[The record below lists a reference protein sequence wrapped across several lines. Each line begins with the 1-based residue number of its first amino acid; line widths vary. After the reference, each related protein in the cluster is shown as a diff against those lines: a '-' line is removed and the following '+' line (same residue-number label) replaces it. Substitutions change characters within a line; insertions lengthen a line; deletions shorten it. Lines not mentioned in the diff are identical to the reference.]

1 VIEVI
6 DPTHPLFGQRFSVLS
21 LARRPGRPG
30 LVTVAYGDDARLRIP
45 LSVTNRADCLSS
57 RPRTKI
63 TPEVIRELVTLVEEF
78 TGSWRDKRR
87 PSGRGYPKR

>member
-1 VIEVI
+1 MIEVI

>member
-6 DPTHPLFGQRFSVLS
+6 DPTHPLFGQRFPVLS
-21 LARRPGRPG
+21 LSRRPGSPG
-30 LVTVAYGDDARLRIP
+30 LVTVAYGEDARLRIP
-45 LSVTNRADCLSS
+45 LSITDRADCLPS

-63 TPEVIRELVTLVEEF
+63 TPEAIRDLVTLVEEF

-87 PSGRGYPKR
+87 PSGRGFPKS

>member
-6 DPTHPLFGQRFSVLS
+6 DPTHPLFGQRFPVLS
-21 LARRPGRPG
+21 LSRRPGSPG

-45 LSVTNRADCLSS
+45 LSVTDRADCLLS

-63 TPEVIRELVTLVEEF
+63 TPEAISELVTLVEEF
-78 TGSWRDKRR
+78 TGSWRDKPRL
-87 PSGRGYPKR
+87 SGRGSQKN